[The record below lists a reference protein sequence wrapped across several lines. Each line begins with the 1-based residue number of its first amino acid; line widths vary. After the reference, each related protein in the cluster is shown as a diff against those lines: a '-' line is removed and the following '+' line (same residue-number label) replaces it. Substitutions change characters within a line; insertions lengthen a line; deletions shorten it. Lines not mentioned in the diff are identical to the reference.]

1 MALTEKETKTLV
13 ELLEKLE
20 WPVPKEVFHTLT
32 RKTVTVP
39 IELCVLDDQNC
50 LLTFYRK
57 DEEYDVHHTPGT
69 VLRDNESVSEAL
81 ERLIA
86 SELTDYKI
94 TEAQNIG
101 WVYVPRGSDYGQDP
115 NRHEISLVFMARL
128 ANKESGESG
137 VFSPLDALP
146 ENILSAHHLMAKKL
160 QQYLVDGKPILG

>member
-1 MALTEKETKTLV
+1 MPLTQKEERKLV

-20 WPVPKEVFHTLT
+20 WPVPKEVFHALT

-39 IELCVLDDQNC
+39 LELCVLDDQNR

-69 VLRDNESVSEAL
+69 VLRDNENIPEAL
-81 ERLIA
+81 ERLIS
-86 SELTDYKI
+86 SELVGYNI
-94 TEAQNIG
+94 TKPENIG
-101 WVYVPRGSDYGQDP
+101 WVYVPRGNEYGQDP

-128 ANKESGESG
+128 ISKGGEADG
-137 VFSPLDALP
+137 VFSSLDALP

-160 QQYLVDGKPILG
+160 QQYLIDSKSILG